1 MVGGGDTRALTRQ
14 SISSILCAV
23 AIEMS
28 RRCVMAE
35 EGISDLREQLAE
47 AQSES
52 ERLQVMAADSE
63 ARALHLEEL
72 NQRLRGQIEVAEGE
86 LASERQRLDESSAR
100 LTAFEEEL
108 ATKQEDNQALHA
120 RLQAA
125 AGKYR
130 EALLAAAPELP
141 EELVAGESIEEVEE
155 AAERSR
161 QTVRQVRERLESQA
175 QVGRVPT
182 GSPPRGA
189 PDFSALSPI
198 EKIRLGLNQKRS

>member
-1 MVGGGDTRALTRQ
+1 
-14 SISSILCAV
+14 
-23 AIEMS
+23 
-28 RRCVMAE
+28 MAE
-35 EGISDLREQLAE
+35 DEIVELREQLAE

-52 ERLQVMAADSE
+52 ERLQVAAADSE
-63 ARALHLEEL
+63 ARAVHLEEL

-86 LASERQRLDESSAR
+86 LATAREQIEESSAQ
-100 LTAFEEEL
+100 LTDFREQMTA
-108 ATKQEDNQALHA
+108 KQEENESLHA

-141 EELVAGESIEEVEE
+141 GELVTGESIEEIEE
-155 AAERSR
+155 AVERAR

-189 PDFSALSPI
+189 PDYSALSPV
-198 EKIRLGLNQKRS
+198 EKIRLGLSQKRS

>member
-1 MVGGGDTRALTRQ
+1 
-14 SISSILCAV
+14 
-23 AIEMS
+23 
-28 RRCVMAE
+28 MAE
-35 EGISDLREQLAE
+35 DEIAELREQLVE

-52 ERLQVMAADSE
+52 ERLQVAAADNE
-63 ARALHLEEL
+63 ARAVHLEDL
-72 NQRLRGQIEVAEGE
+72 NQRLRDQIVVAEGE
-86 LASERQRLDESSAR
+86 LATARQQIEESDTRLA
-100 LTAFEEEL
+100 AF
-108 ATKQEDNQALHA
+108 QEDMTANQEENESLHA

-141 EELVAGESIEEVEE
+141 EELVTGESIEEVEE
-155 AAERSR
+155 AVERAR

-189 PDFSALSPI
+189 PDYSALSPI
-198 EKIRLGLNQKRS
+198 EKIRLGLSQKRS